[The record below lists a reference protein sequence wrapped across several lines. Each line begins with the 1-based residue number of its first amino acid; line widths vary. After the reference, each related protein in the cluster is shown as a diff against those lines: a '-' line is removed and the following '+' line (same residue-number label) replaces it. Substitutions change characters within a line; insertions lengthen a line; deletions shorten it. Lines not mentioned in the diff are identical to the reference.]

1 MSHVS
6 YLASVHKFKFL
17 KLVIPGDIT
26 IIGKELQNNP
36 KLVQT
41 KVIN

>member
-6 YLASVHKFKFL
+6 YLASVHKFKYL
-17 KLVIPGDIT
+17 KLVIPGNIT
-26 IIGKELQNNP
+26 IIEKESQNNP

>member
-17 KLVIPGDIT
+17 KLVIPGDLT
-26 IIGKELQNNP
+26 IIEKESQNNT

>member
-26 IIGKELQNNP
+26 IIEKELQNNT